1 MAITQGFTAYFS
13 NRQYMVTTLT
23 DLMKAAMWRWEVP
36 HANGKLYWVSPKRHM
51 AFDSRNKC

>member
-1 MAITQGFTAYFS
+1 MAITQGFTTYFS

-36 HANGKLYWVSPKRHM
+36 HANGKVRHLHNNFKVSWVWVL
-51 AFDSRNKC
+51 